1 MGELLVIASTR
12 ATGMW
17 VLRPR
22 CQADYTTDRGPPM
35 PTWYRTPVR
44 SLLLVTALLSLH
56 TRSVRGQSSA
66 DSAGIRGAAFDYIE
80 GWYAGDGDRMARALH
95 SELVKRIV
103 ITDST
108 GHSRIQNQ
116 SAMTLIEGT
125 RAGGGRRTPI
135 ERQRKDFAIL
145 DIYHGAAVARIVAS
159 DWVDYLELAK
169 WNGQWKIVN
178 VLWERTP
185 QGETP

>member
-1 MGELLVIASTR
+1 
-12 ATGMW
+12 
-17 VLRPR
+17 
-22 CQADYTTDRGPPM
+22 M
-35 PTWYRTPVR
+35 PTWYRTPIR
-44 SLLLVTALLSLH
+44 SLLLITALFSLH
-56 TRSVRGQSSA
+56 ARSDRGQSSA
-66 DSAGIRGAAFDYIE
+66 DSVGIRAAAFDYIE

-95 SELVKRIV
+95 PELAKRIV

-135 ERQRKDFAIL
+135 ERQRKDFTIL
-145 DIYHGAAVARIVAS
+145 DIYHGAAVAKIVAS
-159 DWVDYLELAK
+159 DWVDYLELAR

-178 VLWERTP
+178 VLWELIPRREAP
-185 QGETP
+185 